1 MTQRPS
7 IALLT
12 CLWRRWPLTGLV
24 LAHYADLRESMADR
38 LTLELVCVGSEGD
51 VSRTAA
57 EAAGAHYL
65 EHDNL
70 PLGAKFNAGL
80 TLARSLETEAV
91 LIAGSDD
98 LADVQLLERYRCGL
112 VEGARFMGLRDMYFL
127 DLRTRRLCFWPG
139 YKPGPRYGDTLGF
152 GRLIH
157 RELLDTL
164 DWQLWDDA
172 LSKGLDASMS
182 ARLQPHLY
190 DWARFPSRTLRCMED
205 SVVAVGVK
213 SDTNIWTF
221 DQVAAVTR
229 PRRLDA
235 MPFIRNHFPSLEAL
249 LV

>member
-139 YKPGPRYGDTLGF
+139 VSA
-152 GRLIH
+152 H
-157 RELLDTL
+157 RDCSV
-164 DWQLWDDA
+164 A
-172 LSKGLDASMS
+172 
-182 ARLQPHLY
+182 AR
-190 DWARFPSRTLRCMED
+190 SRTRSLIASAPVNIIDVALAR
-205 SVVAVGVK
+205 SVP
-213 SDTNIWTF
+213 T
-221 DQVAAVTR
+221 
-229 PRRLDA
+229 
-235 MPFIRNHFPSLEAL
+235 M
-249 LV
+249 